1 MGQFFEYVK
10 IAYKSIV
17 TNKGRTF
24 LTMLGIIIGIASVIM
39 ITGLGSGVKNAISG
53 SMGDLFSGQTY
64 IHAKGGETV
73 TVEDIEY
80 IKENVPDLKMC
91 TPREVYYASSS
102 SV

>member
-1 MGQFFEYVK
+1 MGQFLEYVK

-53 SMGDLFSGQTY
+53 SMGDLSAARHTY
-64 IHAKGGETV
+64 MLTA
-73 TVEDIEY
+73 
-80 IKENVPDLKMC
+80 IKTLP
-91 TPREVYYASSS
+91 
-102 SV
+102 